1 MQTNRLPTGGR
12 IDRQQPLKFIF
23 NGKSY
28 NAYHGDTLA
37 SALLANGINLVGRSF
52 KYHRPR
58 GIISSGA
65 EEPNAI
71 IQIGRGATSEP
82 NQKAT
87 QIELY
92 DGLQAEV
99 DKGWPSLSFD
109 IAIINDWFSRLFS
122 AGFYY
127 KTFMYPANF
136 WNIYESFI
144 RKASGIG
151 KAPTEKDPDTY
162 SHHNIHCDVLVVG
175 AGPSGLMAAKTAAES
190 GARVIIADEQNEFG
204 GSLLFSKELI
214 DGKSCQKWLAEQTA
228 ALNAYREV
236 TCLPRST
243 VFGYYDYN
251 FLTILERCTNHLGER
266 VSGRDRQRLWR
277 VRAKKVILAQGAF
290 ERPLVFCNNDR
301 PGIMLASAVSNY
313 INRYSVLPGKRA
325 VIFTNNDSAYQTAL
339 DLSAA
344 GVEALT
350 IIDCRAEN
358 LSSDLVKKVN
368 AAGIDIRYKSLITNV
383 KGSSH
388 VKAVEV
394 AMFDETE
401 NIVINSEKSL
411 IFCDLIAVSGGWSSS
426 IHLHSQAGGSSIWD
440 EKRCCFI
447 PGDSKQENI
456 SIGACNGAW
465 NLNDCFSEAIK
476 AGQSSADYCGFL
488 PITINNPETESL
500 NTNPIHPLWRVPYR
514 KAPEHLPKQFVD
526 YQNDTSVADIHL
538 AVREGFNNIEHVKR
552 YTALGFGTDQGKLG
566 NINGMAILAEKLDKP
581 ISEVGTTTFRPAYTP
596 VSFGACAGEDIGS
609 LYDPVRKTALHDCHI
624 ERGSPFELVGQW
636 LRPWYFPNSNETLDQ
651 AVHRECLAS
660 RSSVG
665 LMDAST
671 LGKIDVRGPDA
682 LRFLEKIYTHNIA
695 SMDINKCAYGI
706 MLGEDGM
713 IKDDGI
719 ITRLGPQHFYLT
731 TTTGG
736 AASVFSWLEQWLQTE
751 WTDLKVYLTSM
762 TDQLSS
768 IAVVGPNSRKVIEK
782 LDCDIDLASKSF
794 PFMTMKSGLLMGIPI
809 QIFRVSFSGEL
820 AYEINVD
827 SNQASQIWEF
837 LMEVGEEFNI
847 VPYGTES
854 MHVLRAEKGFII
866 VGQDTDGSVT
876 PLDLG
881 MGWLLSNKKDFL
893 GKRSLSR
900 SDCQRKDRK
909 QLVGLLTLDTKTIIP
924 EGAQLASLETVN
936 GSYVSYGHVTSS
948 YFSPI
953 LGHPIALGLFQN
965 GHSSHGREVVA
976 ITSDDKKIA
985 AKITSPVFYDQ
996 KGERQNA

>member
-12 IDRQQPLKFIF
+12 IDRQQPLKFTF

-28 NAYHGDTLA
+28 DAYHGDTLA

-214 DGKSCQKWLAEQTA
+214 DGKPCQEWVAEQTA
-228 ALNAYREV
+228 ALNGYREV

-383 KGSSH
+383 KGSSR

-596 VSFGACAGEDIGS
+596 VSFGACAGEDIAS

-713 IKDDGI
+713 IKDDGV

-866 VGQDTDGSVT
+866 VGQETDGSVT
-876 PLDLG
+876 PVDLN
-881 MGWLLSNKKDFL
+881 MNWIVNKKKYDFV
-893 GKRSLSR
+893 GKRGLYR
-900 SDCQRKDRK
+900 SDTIKEDRK
-909 QLVGLLTLDTKTIIP
+909 QLVGILTTDPSVVLE
-924 EGAQLASLETVN
+924 EGAQLVEVETSLPMPMV
-936 GSYVSYGHVTSS
+936 GHITSS
-948 YFSPI
+948 YYSPN
-953 LGHPIALGLFQN
+953 LDRSIALALVKSGIKKKGTKLIVPMFN
-965 GHSSHGREVVA
+965 KSVEVE
-976 ITSDDKKIA
+976 ITN
-985 AKITSPVFYDQ
+985 PVFIDPEN
-996 KGERQNA
+996 ERLLA